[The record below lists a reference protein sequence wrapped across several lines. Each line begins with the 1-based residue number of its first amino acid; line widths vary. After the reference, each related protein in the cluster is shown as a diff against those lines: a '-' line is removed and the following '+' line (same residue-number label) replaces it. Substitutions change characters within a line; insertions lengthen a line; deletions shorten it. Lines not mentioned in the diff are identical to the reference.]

1 MRNGRS
7 AHQTAVFSCDMH
19 SLRRFARLHHGGE
32 GRPSDLLGQVRDGFG
47 PGADRVL
54 SPPCVF
60 VRRAVRR
67 SSDITL
73 SGFPIGSSAGGVR
86 LDGSYIAVGD
96 SQSTI
101 YRTQGSNVVST
112 TSLSA
117 TCVFGFYIVPS
128 KAIIAPDQCSKNLVG
143 SYAYPAGG
151 SPIKT
156 FTKGLATPYDA
167 VLSR

>member
-1 MRNGRS
+1 M
-7 AHQTAVFSCDMH
+7 
-19 SLRRFARLHHGGE
+19 
-32 GRPSDLLGQVRDGFG
+32 
-47 PGADRVL
+47 
-54 SPPCVF
+54 
-60 VRRAVRR
+60 RR

-86 LDGSYIAVGD
+86 WDGSYIAVGD

-128 KAIIAPDQCSKNLVG
+128 KAIIAPDQCGKNLVG

-156 FTKGLATPYDA
+156 ITKGLATPYDA